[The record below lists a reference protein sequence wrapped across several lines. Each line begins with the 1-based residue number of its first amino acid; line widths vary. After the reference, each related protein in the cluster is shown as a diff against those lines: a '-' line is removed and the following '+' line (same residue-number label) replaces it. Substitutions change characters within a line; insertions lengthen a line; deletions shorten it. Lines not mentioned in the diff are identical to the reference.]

1 MLTEGLGLMVAG
13 MGVVFAFL
21 TLLVLAMN
29 ASAKFFEMFAD
40 YFVEEAPAP
49 AAKPK
54 AAVARQ
60 SNEDEFAAIAI
71 AIAAAKACA
80 SS

>member
-21 TLLVLAMN
+21 TLLVLAMT
-29 ASAKFFEMFAD
+29 AAAKFFEIFAD
-40 YFVEEAPAP
+40 YFVEEAPKP
-49 AAKPK
+49 VTKPK
-54 AAVARQ
+54 AAVVRQ
-60 SNEDEFAAIAI
+60 SEDQLAEVAV

-80 SS
+80 GS

>member
-29 ASAKFFEMFAD
+29 AASKFFEVFAD
-40 YFVEEAPAP
+40 YFQEEVVAAAPA
-49 AAKPK
+49 KK
-54 AAVARQ
+54 AVVQQ
-60 SNEDEFAAIAI
+60 SDDQLAEIAI

-80 SS
+80 GS

>member
-21 TLLVLAMN
+21 TLLVLAMTV
-29 ASAKFFEMFAD
+29 SAKFFEVFAD

-49 AAKPK
+49 VAKPK
-54 AAVARQ
+54 ATVVQQ
-60 SNEDEFAAIAI
+60 SEDELAEIAV

-80 SS
+80 GS

>member
-21 TLLVLAMN
+21 TLLVLSMN
-29 ASAKFFEMFAD
+29 ASAKFFEIFAD
-40 YFVEEAPAP
+40 YFVEVVPVV
-49 AAKPK
+49 KSK
-54 AAVARQ
+54 AAVVRQ
-60 SNEDEFAAIAI
+60 SDDELAAVAV

-80 SS
+80 GS

>member
-1 MLTEGLGLMVAG
+1 MLMEGLGLMVAG

-29 ASAKFFEMFAD
+29 ASAKFFEIFAD
-40 YFVEEAPAP
+40 YFVEPETAPAV
-49 AAKPK
+49 KPK
-54 AAVARQ
+54 ATVVRQ
-60 SNEDEFAAIAI
+60 SEDELAAVAI
-71 AIAAAKACA
+71 AIAAAKARA

>member
-21 TLLVLAMN
+21 TLLVLAMT
-29 ASAKFFEMFAD
+29 ASAKFFEIFAD
-40 YFVEEAPAP
+40 YFVEAVPAVAPKATVVRQSDDEL
-49 AAKPK
+49 
-54 AAVARQ
+54 AAVAV
-60 SNEDEFAAIAI
+60 

-80 SS
+80 RS